1 MKTVASISLA
11 LICVLCLH
19 PSLLPAR
26 SAATTRPDLHTI
38 LTTKSFTV
46 TITDNRPDGEVTSD
60 DVMYYGVSK
69 RTGKSIRLKGADWH
83 TTGPDG
89 SPGRFL
95 GYKFKS
101 GNITYLV
108 FEEGRLEVL
117 SGNGDVL
124 VDEAGTWN
132 N

>member
-1 MKTVASISLA
+1 LDS
-11 LICVLCLH
+11 
-19 PSLLPAR
+19 
-26 SAATTRPDLHTI
+26 ATTRPAATQPDTNTSV
-38 LTTKSFTV
+38 LTTKHYII
-46 TITDNRPDGEVTSD
+46 TIVDDRQEGEVTSES
-60 DVMYYGVSK
+60 VVYVGVSK

-95 GYKFKS
+95 GYKFKN

-117 SGNGDVL
+117 SGNGAVL
-124 VDEAGTWN
+124 VDETGTWN

>member
-1 MKTVASISLA
+1 MKTIASISLA
-11 LICVLCLH
+11 LIYVLCLH
-19 PSLLPAR
+19 PSLLPAQ
-26 SAATTRPDLHTI
+26 STATTQPDPHAI

-69 RTGKSIRLKGADWH
+69 RTGTSIRLKGTDWH

-95 GYKFKS
+95 GYKFKN
-101 GNITYLV
+101 GDITYLV
-108 FEEGRLEVL
+108 FDEGRLEVL
-117 SGNGDVL
+117 SGNGAVL
-124 VDEAGTWN
+124 VDETGTWN